1 MRQTFVIAVIAVVLA
16 PRVRALD
23 APAQFDVRDAA
34 EFSKLFARDAG
45 LVTVSSE
52 FQFTEGPVW
61 TSRDGGYLVFSN
73 IPASRILKWS
83 PDDGLST
90 FRSPSNNT
98 NGNTRD
104 PQGRLVS
111 CEHSA
116 RRVTRTEED
125 GTVAVLADRYQGKRL
140 NSPNDV
146 VVTDGGRVYFT
157 DPPYGIPKDQKQ
169 ELEKSYVFRLDP
181 ESHELKA
188 VAEDLDRPNGLAFS
202 PDEKRL
208 YVADSGKPH
217 DVRVYD
223 VGPDGGLSNGH
234 LFSTIDKGNP
244 DGIRVDEDGRLW
256 SSAADGVQ
264 VFAADGHLIGKLLT
278 PSLPNPKDA
287 SKPLPQ
293 SPANLAFGGAEY
305 RTLFITGR
313 NSLFRIETLVRGAV
327 RR

>member
-1 MRQTFVIAVIAVVLA
+1 MLA
-16 PRVRALD
+16 LRAWAAD
-23 APAQFDVRDAA
+23 SQAQFDVRDAA
-34 EFSKLFARDAG
+34 EFSKLFAKDAR

-83 PDDGLST
+83 PDGGLST

-116 RRVTRTEED
+116 RRVTRTEKD

-217 DVRVYD
+217 HVRVYD

-234 LFSTIDKGNP
+234 LFCTIDKGNP

-287 SKPLPQ
+287 SKSLPQ
-293 SPANLAFGGAEY
+293 SPANLAFGGPEY